1 MPLDS
6 SDHQLIKTALREL
19 GSALDSVS
27 GALSNDVSNVLLR
40 LPNQTERRR
49 YALLQAASFIAV
61 MLVDEDNPKVHIS
74 QAVDFA
80 SDLLAEIEKRE
91 GES

>member
-1 MPLDS
+1 MNETDL
-6 SDHQLIKTALREL
+6 ALRDATK
-19 GSALDSVS
+19 ALDI
-27 GALSNDVSNVLLR
+27 LDDTLQQISNVLIDGM
-40 LPNQTERRR
+40 PEAAERRR

-80 SDLLAEIEKRE
+80 SDLLDEIEKRE
-91 GES
+91 KAEAES